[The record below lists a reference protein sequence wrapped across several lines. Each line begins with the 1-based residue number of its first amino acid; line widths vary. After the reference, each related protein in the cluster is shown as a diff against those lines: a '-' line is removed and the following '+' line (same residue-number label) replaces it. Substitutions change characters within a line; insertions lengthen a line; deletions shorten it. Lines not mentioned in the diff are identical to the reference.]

1 MQRVKE
7 FWNWFEKNHDSYSS
21 FNKRYTFNREE
32 AEELLLAS
40 LIKALQKYS
49 KGLFAEI
56 SSDDEKQELIIT
68 AQGNKEFFADAY
80 ALVESAPSIGSW
92 EFLALKPAIGLDFNF
107 KMADVTINP
116 DEILFMPLEADEYPD
131 DVAIRL
137 YHKSYTQE
145 EGATRNAVIV
155 GLYAAL
161 NMFLGEKS
169 TTLDFQYI
177 DFDDMPHPKEQTF
190 PFSELKD
197 YIAYKK
203 GQRANAG
210 LEFPTEDI
218 KLSEGKIGKLP
229 QLLVL
234 NRAMKYYEF
243 TEKFPYMLH
252 MTLDI
257 KNIGENALPTGN
269 TDEIYEIEDIVY
281 QGIFKAKKGHF
292 IATETYNGK
301 RNIYYYADLKE
312 TVESTLEL
320 LDNEYETCTVTTK
333 VEFDPFWVLCEQ
345 YLEL

>member
-1 MQRVKE
+1 MENKKA
-7 FWNWFEKNHDSYSS
+7 FWEWFENNHTDYNN
-21 FNKRYTFNREE
+21 FNETYEQE
-32 AEELLLAS
+32 AEKSVELLDAITKELKKFS
-40 LIKALQKYS
+40 E
-49 KGLFAEI
+49 GLFVEVSATE
-56 SSDDEKQELIIT
+56 EKKELVIT
-68 AQGNKEFFADAY
+68 AQGNREFFADAY
-80 ALVESAPSIGSW
+80 ALVASAPSIGSW
-92 EFLALKPAIGLDFNF
+92 EFIALKPALGLDFNF
-107 KMADVTINP
+107 QMADVTINP

-137 YHKSYTQE
+137 YHKAYTTE

-161 NMFLGEKS
+161 NMLLGEKNS
-169 TTLDFQYI
+169 TLDLQYV

-203 GQRANAG
+203 GKRANAG
-210 LEFPTEDI
+210 LEFPAEDI
-218 KLSEGKIGKLP
+218 KLSEGKIGELP

-234 NRAMKYYEF
+234 NRAMKYYSF
-243 TEKFPYMLH
+243 TEKFPYMLA

-257 KNIGENALPTGN
+257 KNVGENALPTGN
-269 TDEIYEIEDIVY
+269 TDEIYGIEDVVY
-281 QGIFKAKKGHF
+281 KGIFKNKKGHF

-301 RNIYYYADLKE
+301 RNIYYYADSKE

-320 LDNEYETCTVTTK
+320 LENEYETCTVTTK

-345 YLEL
+345 YLDA